1 MGMKASQNQAG
12 LFGLGRSKA
21 RRYNED
27 QSRITFDDVAGA
39 DEAKS
44 DLQEEVDFLRHPLK
58 YHNVGA
64 RIPRGVLLV
73 GPPGTGKTLLA
84 RAVAGEAGVPFLSL
98 SASEFVE
105 MFVGVGADQ
114 ELIPMGTGERVTRRA
129 VRRPMN
135 PLAAGLGL
143 CVLGVGLFFLIPPV
157 GIILGII
164 GLAGIVWGAVTSLT
178 KK

>member
-1 MGMKASQNQAG
+1 MAANQENLETAVERLVRELGQVVQSADPERQDQLKELASA
-12 LFGLGRSKA
+12 
-21 RRYNED
+21 
-27 QSRITFDDVAGA
+27 
-39 DEAKS
+39 
-44 DLQEEVDFLRHPLK
+44 
-58 YHNVGA
+58 
-64 RIPRGVLLV
+64 LL
-73 GPPGTGKTLLA
+73 
-84 RAVAGEAGVPFLSL
+84 
-98 SASEFVE
+98 
-105 MFVGVGADQ
+105 DQ